1 MANRYMNM
9 SSSLLIIREM
19 QIKTTRGY
27 YFTLTRMIVIKKTR
41 KSKHCKDVERRIPV
55 CCFGICKLVQ
65 PLWKGLWKFLKKL
78 KIELP
83 YDPII
88 LLLSIYMKETKT
100 LTQKDFA
107 TPMFIAALFTVAK
120 IWKQHKCPL
129 VDERIRMCVCV
140 CV

>member
-41 KSKHCKDVERRIPV
+41 KSKHCKDVERIPV